1 MTFPSEDQP
10 FLEIECSPSCWLFP
24 YDPLSCLTEGISLL
38 KKTGFCG
45 LMVSIVLGICL
56 RWRLNNS
63 GILPDMLSIAG
74 FVFALM
80 YIWDE
85 MKKESRKALLW
96 KGTGVIIGTA
106 LLAFVIIKGRE
117 SIISLPF
124 SAAGKRLPKPF
135 IFYRFLFWQPS
146 SSLT

>member
-1 MTFPSEDQP
+1 M
-10 FLEIECSPSCWLFP
+10 
-24 YDPLSCLTEGISLL
+24 L

-124 SAAGKRLPKPF
+124 FSGWETPAQAVYILSVLVLAAILISYINE
-135 IFYRFLFWQPS
+135 IFS
-146 SSLT
+146 KS